1 MATPLTTR
9 KAVVTRSR
17 RSRRFSSS
25 ERADLPLKT
34 FFRRDAEKAGDA
46 FITQTYVAVPPEGL
60 ESCILGYISL
70 MSAEIAVK
78 GLYPIA
84 DKPRADRYPSQPAV
98 RIARL
103 AVSEDVQGRGVG
115 KDLVSLAFSVSLDR
129 ICPFVGCR
137 FLIVNAK
144 RKSIDF
150 YGRRGFTMLET
161 EKNLESPAPIMW
173 IDLKLYAQKQMAAA
187 TEAAEAVAAAS

>member
-1 MATPLTTR
+1 MADNDFDFTIRALQKGDCKSP
-9 KAVVTRSR
+9 
-17 RSRRFSSS
+17 FSLSG
-25 ERADLPLKT
+25 EEDLPLKT
-34 FFRRDAEKAGDA
+34 FFRRDAEKAGNS
-46 FITQTYVAVPPEGL
+46 FITQTYVAVPADEADKR
-60 ESCILGYISL
+60 ILGYMSL

-103 AVSEDVQGRGVG
+103 AVNDELRGRGIG
-115 KDLVSLAFSVSLDR
+115 KDLVALGFSVSLDR

-150 YGRRGFTMLET
+150 YVGRGFTILET
-161 EKNLESPAPIMW
+161 AKNTESPAPIMW
-173 IDLKLYAQKQMAAA
+173 LDLKLYAERQAERETAAI
-187 TEAAEAVAAAS
+187 AAQ

>member
-1 MATPLTTR
+1 MADKEFDFTI
-9 KAVVTRSR
+9 R
-17 RSRRFSSS
+17 RLQKGDCKSPFSL
-25 ERADLPLKT
+25 EGEDDLPLKT

-46 FITQTYVAVPPEGL
+46 FITQTYVAVPADEGVAR
-60 ESCILGYISL
+60 ILGYISL

-103 AVSEDVQGRGVG
+103 AVTDDARGRGIG
-115 KDLVSLAFSVSLDR
+115 KDLVAIAFSVSLDR

-150 YGRRGFTMLET
+150 YVGRGFTILET
-161 EKNLESPAPIMW
+161 EKNIESPAPIMW
-173 IDLKLYAQKQMAAA
+173 LDLKLYAQRQAALEADAGAAA
-187 TEAAEAVAAAS
+187 